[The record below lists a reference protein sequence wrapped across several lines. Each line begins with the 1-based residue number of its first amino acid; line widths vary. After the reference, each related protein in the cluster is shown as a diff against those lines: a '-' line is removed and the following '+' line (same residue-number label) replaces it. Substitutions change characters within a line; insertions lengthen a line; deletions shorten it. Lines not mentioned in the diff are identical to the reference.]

1 MRRGVGAEFPH
12 RGQQARYQQRALIR
26 APTQASA
33 QTLSNQARLNIARF
47 FVDLRRVL
55 RLTPH
60 QVSAH
65 LLTRTETI
73 DALESGLVEYLP
85 PWPDTARIVMA
96 YAAMAGIDGR
106 PVLTA
111 IAEQIQTAVAMA
123 PEPALPSRLPPQRRT
138 QPNQLRRAGLVIANG
153 AKRLPQQVRDRPER
167 AFYAVS
173 LPLGLLLFALNT
185 SLLSHV
191 AAPVFSLTHKVS
203 QVFHVYFA
211 PVRDG
216 HRWIE
221 VDEPKSRRGDKLR
234 TAER

>member
-1 MRRGVGAEFPH
+1 MRRGVGAEYPH
-12 RGQQARYQQRALIR
+12 RGQQARLEQRAPVR
-26 APTQASA
+26 APTEASA
-33 QTLSNQARLNIARF
+33 QVRANIARF

-55 RLTPH
+55 RLSPH
-60 QVSAH
+60 QASAH

-85 PWPDTARIVMA
+85 PWPETARIVMS
-96 YAAMAGIDGR
+96 YAALAGIDGR
-106 PVLTA
+106 PVLAA
-111 IAEQIQTAVAMA
+111 IAEQIQAAAAMA
-123 PEPALPSRLPPQRRT
+123 PEPALLARLPPQRRT

-173 LPLGLLLFALNT
+173 LPLGLLMLALNT
-185 SLLSHV
+185 SMLSHV
-191 AAPVFSLTHKVS
+191 AAPVVSLTHKVS

-234 TAER
+234 SAGG

>member
-1 MRRGVGAEFPH
+1 MRKGVGAEFPH
-12 RGQQARYQQRALIR
+12 RGHQARDQQREPVR
-26 APTQASA
+26 APAEASA
-33 QTLSNQARLNIARF
+33 QVRANIARF
-47 FVDLRRVL
+47 FFDLRRVL
-55 RLTPH
+55 RLSPH

-73 DALESGLVEYLP
+73 DALESGLIEYLP
-85 PWPDTARIVMA
+85 PWPETARIVMA

-106 PVLTA
+106 PVLAA
-111 IAEQIQTAVAMA
+111 IAGQIQIAAGIA
-123 PEPALPSRLPPQRRT
+123 PEPASRGLPPQRR
-138 QPNQLRRAGLVIANG
+138 QPPNQLRRAGLVIANS
-153 AKRLPQQVRDRPER
+153 AKRLPQQVRERPER

-191 AAPVFSLTHKVS
+191 AAPVVSLTHKVS

-221 VDEPKSRRGDKLR
+221 VDEPKSRRADKLR

>member
-1 MRRGVGAEFPH
+1 MRRGVGADFPH
-12 RGQQARYQQRALIR
+12 RGQLARNEQRAPVRAPSETSAQIR
-26 APTQASA
+26 A
-33 QTLSNQARLNIARF
+33 NIARF

-55 RLTPH
+55 RLSPH

-73 DALESGLVEYLP
+73 EALESGLVEYLP

-106 PVLTA
+106 PVLAA
-111 IAEQIQTAVAMA
+111 ITGQIQIAAAMA
-123 PEPALPSRLPPQRRT
+123 SEPASPGRLLPPRT
-138 QPNQLRRAGLVIANG
+138 HSNQLRRAGIVIANS
-153 AKRLPQQVRDRPER
+153 AKRLPQQVRERPER

-173 LPLGLLLFALNT
+173 LPLGLLLLALN
-185 SLLSHV
+185 SSVLSHV
-191 AAPVFSLTHKVS
+191 AGPAISLTHKVS